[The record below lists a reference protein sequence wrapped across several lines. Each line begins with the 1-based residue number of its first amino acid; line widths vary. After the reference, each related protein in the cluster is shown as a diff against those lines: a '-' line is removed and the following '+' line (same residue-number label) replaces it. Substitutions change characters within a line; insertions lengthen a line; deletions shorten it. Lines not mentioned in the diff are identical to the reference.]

1 LIFLDKNQTE
11 NNYRNQYE
19 GMHGDT
25 WMKARDSRDIYTRDG
40 ILYFVPLWQVVGS
53 WMLKFSE
60 ESKSP
65 LVLAASN

>member
-1 LIFLDKNQTE
+1 
-11 NNYRNQYE
+11 
-19 GMHGDT
+19 MHGDT